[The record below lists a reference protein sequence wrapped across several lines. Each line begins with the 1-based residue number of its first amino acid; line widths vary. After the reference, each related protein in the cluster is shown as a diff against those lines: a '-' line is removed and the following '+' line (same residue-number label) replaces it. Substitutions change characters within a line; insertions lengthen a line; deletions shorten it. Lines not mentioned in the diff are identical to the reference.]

1 MYLSAIPA
9 GFATGAGLIMAI
21 GAQNAFALR
30 QGLQRNFVWLVVV
43 ICSLGDITLILSG
56 VAGIGRLVQAWP
68 GLLQVLRLAG
78 AAFLAVYGLMAAWRA
93 VKGTESLKPA
103 DESAG
108 SRKKVLLTCMAFTF
122 LNPHVY
128 LDTMVLV
135 GSLSTRY
142 PGAGKW
148 MFGLGACI
156 ASVVWFTTLT
166 FGARFLQPVFRTPIA
181 WRVLDAA
188 IALFMLSL
196 SVMLIANPIQ

>member
-30 QGLQRNFVWLVVV
+30 QGLQRNFVWLVVA
-43 ICSLGDITLILSG
+43 ICSLGDIVLILSG
-56 VAGIGRLVQAWP
+56 VAGIGHLVEAWP
-68 GLLQVLRLAG
+68 GLLQVLRFAG
-78 AAFLAVYGLMAAWRA
+78 AAFLAVYGLMAAWRSI
-93 VKGTESLKPA
+93 KGAEALKPA

-156 ASVVWFTTLT
+156 GVSLDIENYCTLRSFFDLPT
-166 FGARFLQPVFRTPIA
+166 LAGLSRRNLPEGGIR
-181 WRVLDAA
+181 L
-188 IALFMLSL
+188 LFQ
-196 SVMLIANPIQ
+196 I